1 MPGLATPSH
10 LVIMDTR
17 SPDTAAGLADATR
30 ALVRAAARGLVVLL
44 VALGACALPALAYAS
59 PPDPSWLS
67 GIWNAADGDDVIAL
81 VLSAVK
87 AVGAVVVT
95 PAWLAPRLIGHVPPR
110 GRDALPAPLRAG
122 IRSRAPPFAD

>member
-1 MPGLATPSH
+1 MPALASPSH

-17 SPDTAAGLADATR
+17 SPDTAVGLADATR
-30 ALVRAAARGLVVLL
+30 ALARAAARGLVVLL
-44 VALGACALPALAYAS
+44 IALGACALPALAYAS

-87 AVGAVVVT
+87 AVST
-95 PAWLAPRLIGHVPPR
+95 PVIAHACLVPRVIGRVPPR

-122 IRSRAPPFAD
+122 IRSRAPPLAG